1 MLATLLNGL
10 FGPEPP
16 AAPRRRYW
24 PWVAGF
30 VVGLALAAWIVRL
43 LLRAAQDIEEEVWVD
58 EFDGRTER
66 PEFDRP
72 GQSRDGR
79 AGGDADG

>member
-1 MLATLLNGL
+1 MLAKLLNGL
-10 FGPEPP
+10 FRPEPP

-43 LLRAAQDIEEEVWVD
+43 LLRAAQEMEEEVLID
-58 EFDGRTER
+58 EFDGGTER
-66 PEFDRP
+66 PEFDRAD
-72 GQSRDGR
+72 QSRDGR